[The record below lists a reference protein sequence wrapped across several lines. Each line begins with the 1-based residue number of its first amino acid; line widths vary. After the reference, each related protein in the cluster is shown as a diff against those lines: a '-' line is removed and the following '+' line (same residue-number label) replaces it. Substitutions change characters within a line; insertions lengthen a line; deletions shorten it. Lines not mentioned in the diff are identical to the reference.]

1 MNKKQYNKEKQDAL
15 PESVSISA
23 DDFNI
28 FSTFQHVFF
37 LLNKILIIYAVV
49 LFDKTKTKPTENNLL
64 T

>member
-1 MNKKQYNKEKQDAL
+1 MLKDMNKKQYYKEKQDAL

-37 LLNKILIIYAVV
+37 L
-49 LFDKTKTKPTENNLL
+49 TKQNIDYLCGSFIR
-64 T
+64 